1 MHHKVVRGR
10 ESLPGTL
17 YTAKIREATGTV
29 RTVNDFSMIQ
39 MNYNKSKMDPN
50 TLCNLTLGSSPH
62 KGGQEIYVD
71 IQN

>member
-29 RTVNDFSMIQ
+29 RTVNDFPMIQ
-39 MNYNKSKMDPN
+39 IK
-50 TLCNLTLGSSPH
+50 
-62 KGGQEIYVD
+62 EIGDEEPY
-71 IQN
+71 

>member
-29 RTVNDFSMIQ
+29 RTVNDFPMIQ
-39 MNYNKSKMDPN
+39 MNYNTSKMDPN
-50 TLCNLTLGSSPH
+50 LEACTELGDSIVTLVEPRDG
-62 KGGQEIYVD
+62 
-71 IQN
+71 